1 MKEAQVI
8 EDNYMKG
15 FPGVKRYQDRQR
27 DLVMKLG
34 YINTCPEVGYR
45 AYVYNYEDLKE
56 IQSKFNAEF
65 WNRYRVAKAEDP
77 NNEIVKSVRRFFKSK
92 SEWERASVNYPIQS
106 RASAIYKIFIVN
118 LFNWIINNNLFNIVK
133 FCIPVHDEINLE
145 APVEIAEK
153 VAQKTHEYM
162 VKAGKFICKIVP
174 LDAEVSRDSTGD
186 LPTYW
191 IH

>member
-15 FPGVKRYQDRQR
+15 FPGVKRYQDKQR

-45 AYVYNYEDLKE
+45 VYVHDFNELKE
-56 IQSKFNAEF
+56 TEKKFTQSF
-65 WNRYRVAKAEDP
+65 WATYRQAKETGNNP
-77 NNEIVKSVRRFFKSK
+77 NLLKEVSSFFKKK
-92 SEWERASVNYPIQS
+92 SEWGRASVNYPIQS

-118 LFNWIINNNLFNIVK
+118 LFNWVVDNNLFNIVK

-145 APVEIAEK
+145 APVEIAEEI
-153 VAQKTHEYM
+153 AQKAHEYM

-174 LDAEVSRDSTGD
+174 LDADISRDSDGN